1 MGRFPERN
9 GEACLCTSTIGAYQ
23 SSSMSFQEMELDDE
37 IDTLQLQGCVCRHSS
52 EVFCSHLGSL
62 CTWAGL
68 GQSLR
73 IDTQQMAHIQDHR
86 ANIVYALLM

>member
-1 MGRFPERN
+1 MRFAERN
-9 GEACLCTSTIGAYQ
+9 GEACLCTSTIDGYQ

-37 IDTLQLQGCVCRHSS
+37 IDTLRRQGYLHRHSS
-52 EVFCSHLGSL
+52 EVFCSHLGLL

-73 IDTQQMAHIQDHR
+73 IDTPQMAHIRDHR
-86 ANIVYALLM
+86 ET